1 MKIHYICPENPAIP
15 KEMKGKVRKI
25 LNVFRCFLGYF
36 FFIFVIQTDN
46 KDKVLEMVK
55 SIKDFGNAL
64 FKEQKFQPAKKKYK
78 KALR

>member
-1 MKIHYICPENPAIP
+1 MFS
-15 KEMKGKVRKI
+15 G
-25 LNVFRCFLGYF
+25 LFF

>member
-1 MKIHYICPENPAIP
+1 MHYICLENREIP
-15 KEMKGKVRKI
+15 NKLKGKVRKI
-25 LNVFRCFLGYF
+25 LNVLRCFLGYF

>member
-1 MKIHYICPENPAIP
+1 MKIHYICLENREIP
-15 KEMKGKVRKI
+15 NELKGKVRKI
-25 LNVFRCFLGYF
+25 LNVLRCFLGYF